1 MADEV
6 RIRHPEYVNKQ
17 FIWRSVRD
25 AIDGTSSVKRAHEVY
40 LPMPTGMS
48 IESTAPS
55 ITTRTFGISEDDNLD
70 YSPQNLPWYHPNPAY
85 MAYLQ
90 RARFPEIASYAI
102 RGLVGVATKES
113 PTVDLSS
120 SIDYLEER
128 ATLSGLSL
136 VELYSEMIYEVICTG
151 RVAIVLNIDIET
163 NLPYLT
169 TYTAESIINWSGHIN
184 ESGKYVLDLFVLE
197 ERNTVLEEDGFEHKT
212 VVRNIVFRKDD
223 DGVTVTI
230 YEDNE
235 IISESTPSLQGKA
248 LDEIPV
254 FIVGPTVASGACP
267 GAVPILGIVE
277 ISYSIYRKD
286 ADLSN
291 GEFLT
296 CNPTLYMT
304 GVQPDMRRDPTNTT
318 GALTPAPDGR
328 ADKVL
333 IGSNVILKISN
344 PSATIGY
351 TQTDTGGL
359 GHVQA
364 RIQALFTEA
373 SEYGASMIGPT
384 KKGVESKEAL
394 GMKRADTGATLV
406 DIVKSVSKGINLALD
421 FCDSWRSGASI
432 DDISENEFAAVT
444 DFAELGLSAR
454 EIHALV
460 TTWMAR
466 GISHETLLYN
476 MKEAGYLEDGRTVEE
491 EINTI
496 ELETPLLPNDGKQE
510 GEYGSI

>member
-1 MADEV
+1 MAGKAGN
-6 RIRHPEYVNKQ
+6 RHPEYVNKQ

-25 AIDGTSSVKRAHEVY
+25 AIDGTSSVKRAHEIY

-48 IESTAPS
+48 IESTSPS
-55 ITTRTFGISEDDNLD
+55 ITTRTYGISEDDNFD

-102 RGLVGVATKES
+102 RGLVGVATKEA
-113 PTVDLSS
+113 PTISLSS
-120 SIDYLEER
+120 SIDYLEDR

-136 VELYSEMIYEVICTG
+136 VQFYSDLVYEIICTG
-151 RVAIVLNIDIET
+151 RAAIVLNIDTET

-169 TYTAESIINWSGHIN
+169 KYTAESIINWSGRIN
-184 ESGKYVLDLFVLE
+184 ESGKYLLDLVVLE
-197 ERNTVLEEDGFEHKT
+197 ERHTVLEEDGFEHKT
-212 VVRNIVFRKDD
+212 IVRNIVFRKE
-223 DGVTVTI
+223 DGAVTVTI
-230 YEDNE
+230 YEDDK
-235 IISESTPSLQGKA
+235 IISESTPSLQGNV
-248 LDEIPV
+248 LTEIPV
-254 FIVGPTVASGACP
+254 IIIGPNISAGASP

-304 GVQPDMRRDPTNTT
+304 GVQPDMRRDPTATT

-344 PSATIGY
+344 PAAKIGY

-384 KKGVESKEAL
+384 KKGVESKETL
-394 GMKRADTGATLV
+394 GLKRADTGATLV
-406 DIVKSVSKGINLALD
+406 DIVDSVSKGINTALD
-421 FCDSWRSGASI
+421 VCDAWRSGGSAE
-432 DDISENEFAAVT
+432 DITENEFIAIT

-491 EINTI
+491 EIDI
-496 ELETPLLPNDGKQE
+496 IGLETPLLPNDGKE
-510 GEYGSI
+510 GEYGSV